1 MEFPII
7 GPINRIL
14 MARADR
20 IETQTRQSQVR
31 ESMVGVFTRAE
42 ERFVLGMGKVER
54 ELSDMSRRDF
64 LAQAMAASTN
74 DPFVKNG
81 LRNQTNFVVGTGSI
95 IQSDNDAA
103 LDQWKE
109 WKQLNEFDRKEKEI
123 ERRAAR
129 DGDAFI
135 RYSGFGPLMQI
146 RFIDS
151 ETIQAPISPPFPANW
166 SGGIATLP
174 EDVETVLGYW
184 ALRNMND
191 SNSGEFIDAAEVTHY
206 KFEGDSTAKFGVA
219 IMRAVLRVAKQLDI
233 ELDYQHTLLRMRL
246 AIAMT
251 EKVHAA
257 PSGINTGTLS
267 ADGSPRRTGNANYVK
282 AFKEGAILTHNE
294 GVELGFISPNLDAGD
309 VVQLFAYQGRRIAAA
324 FGQPEYMVTADA
336 SNNNRAG
343 SIVAG
348 SPFFKAVSSERDSLG
363 PVILEI
369 YERVTGDT
377 AASVEWKRVDSGG
390 LAEEAKALMPARLN
404 GDISRKT
411 YQERI
416 DVDPETEEERLAE
429 EEEAA
434 GADEE
439 DFRLARERDAG
450 QNQGQEDETDEDD

>member
-14 MARADR
+14 KARADR
-20 IETQTRQSQVR
+20 IETQTRQSQAR
-31 ESMVGVFTRAE
+31 ESMAEVFNRAE
-42 ERFVLGMGKVER
+42 EKFVLGMGKVER
-54 ELSDMSRRDF
+54 ELSDMSRREF
-64 LAQAMAASTN
+64 LAQAMAASTE
-74 DPFVKNG
+74 DGFVKNG
-81 LRNQTNFVVGTGSI
+81 VRNQVNFTVGTGAI
-95 IQSDNDAA
+95 IQSDNKTA

-109 WKQLNEFDRKEKEI
+109 WKRANKFDKKEKEI

-135 RYSGFGPLMQI
+135 RYFGFGPEMQI
-146 RFIDS
+146 RFIDA
-151 ETIQAPISPPFPANW
+151 ETIQEPPDPPFAANW

-184 ALRNMND
+184 SLRDMSD

-219 IMRAVLRVAKQLDI
+219 IMRAVLRTAKQLDI
-233 ELDYQHTLLRMRL
+233 EEDYHHALMRMRL

-257 PSGINTGTLS
+257 PSGINTGTLA
-267 ADGSPRRTGNANYVK
+267 ADSSSRRTSNSNYVK
-282 AFKEGAILTHNE
+282 AFKPGSILTHNE
-294 GVELGFISPNLDAGD
+294 GVEYDFISPNLDAGNIVD
-309 VVQLFAYQGRRIAAA
+309 IFSYKGRRISAA

-348 SPFFKAVSSERDSLG
+348 SPFFKAVHSERDSLG

-369 YERVTGDT
+369 FERVTGDT
-377 AASVEWKRVDSGG
+377 SASVEWQRLDSGG

-411 YQERI
+411 FQERMDI
-416 DVDPETEEERLAE
+416 DPETEAERLAE

-434 GADEE
+434 GANEE

-450 QNQGQEDETDEDD
+450 QGEEGEANEED